1 MTRRPVP
8 HRRQAQPRPTAGGP
22 DAGDVEPKRPDPPW
36 PTGARPGAR
45 LYDHVARDLGQRIIA
60 GDYAPGALLPNESE
74 CCINFRVGRTA
85 VREAV
90 KMLAAKG
97 LIVSRPK
104 VGSRVQPREA
114 WNLLDLDV
122 LEWYRGTVPFREFAA
137 DVQELRTMI
146 EPEAAALAAANRA
159 AEPFAALTA
168 AYAGMSQ
175 ASDEDAWNRADVAF
189 HRAILEASGNAL
201 LMPFGRVIEGMLS
214 NLFAYTFREGDPK
227 GSLPGHDAV
236 LTAITRGQPDK
247 ARGAAR
253 ALLAETDGV
262 LKRMYAAGRTD
273 ASAAARGDVKP

>member
-1 MTRRPVP
+1 VR
-8 HRRQAQPRPTAGGP
+8 A
-22 DAGDVEPKRPDPPW
+22 
-36 PTGARPGAR
+36 GAR
-45 LYDHVARDLGQRIIA
+45 LYDHIARDLGQRIIA
-60 GDYAPGALLPNESE
+60 GGYAPGALLPNESE
-74 CCINFRVGRTA
+74 CCINYRVGRTA

-114 WNLLDLDV
+114 WNLLDLEV
-122 LEWYRGTVPFREFAA
+122 LEWYRATVPFREFAA

-159 AEPFAALTA
+159 AEPFAALIA
-168 AYAGMSQ
+168 AYADMSE

-214 NLFAYTFREGDPK
+214 NLFAYTFRDGDPK
-227 GSLPGHDAV
+227 GSLPVHKAI
-236 LTAITRGQPDK
+236 LTAIITGQPDK
-247 ARGAAR
+247 ARHAAR
-253 ALLAETDGV
+253 ALLVETDGV
-262 LKRMYAAGRTD
+262 LERMYAAGRADTVPPP
-273 ASAAARGDVKP
+273 RET